1 MSYSNFRADQNT
13 ISLHITFKV
22 SRQDYCDL
30 IRNTI
35 HPIYTLML
43 LCKLACFISL
53 LSASFHKLTF
63 IN

>member
-1 MSYSNFRADQNT
+1 MSDSNFRADQNT

-22 SRQDYCDL
+22 CRQDYCDL

-35 HPIYTLML
+35 HPIYILMF
-43 LCKLACFISL
+43 LCKLACFICL
-53 LSASFHKLTF
+53 LSASVHKLTS